1 MNTSSYDH
9 ANRLISV
16 VEPSMIS
23 SCAYKGL
30 GDRLQ
35 QTIDSMTKNYPLDLN
50 GWLSQVLAD
59 EPNTYWNG
67 LNNLPNTDEVD
78 QNAS

>member
-16 VEPSMIS
+16 VGPSMTS
-23 SCAYKGL
+23 SCASSGL

-35 QTIDSMTKNYPLDLN
+35 QTVDSVTKNYHLDLN
-50 GWLSQVLAD
+50 DWLSQVLAD
-59 EPNTYWNG
+59 EPNAYLNG
-67 LNNLPNTDEVD
+67 PNNLPNTMK
-78 QNAS
+78 